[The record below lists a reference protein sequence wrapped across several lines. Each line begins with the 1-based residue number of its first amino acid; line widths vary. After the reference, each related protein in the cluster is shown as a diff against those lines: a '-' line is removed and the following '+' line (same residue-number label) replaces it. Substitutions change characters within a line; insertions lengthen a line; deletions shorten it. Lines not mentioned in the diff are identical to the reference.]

1 MSENKGYDPAEISRL
16 QHQFEASG
24 KPFEYIEEEEVSSDM
39 AEFLFTGNYEGR
51 PVIFDCF
58 LGTLQLAYESNLME
72 MAEEKAR
79 KNYPDYKGFDFEI
92 DENGDAIATGQ
103 ESEEVEEYKAFAMF
117 EIEESGEARVAE
129 SLEYDHRFD
138 YGIGLE
144 VYLNVPEITEQV
156 IRMFIAN
163 FNSGNLSL
171 DPTRYAFESDE
182 DEED

>member
-1 MSENKGYDPAEISRL
+1 MSENTGFDPAEITRL
-16 QHQFEASG
+16 QKQLEASG
-24 KPFEYIEEEEVSSDM
+24 KPFQFIEEEEVSSDM
-39 AEFLFTGNYEGR
+39 AEFLFIGKYEGR
-51 PVIFDCF
+51 PVIYDCF

-79 KNYPDYKGFDFEI
+79 KKYPNYKGFDFDI
-92 DENGDAIATGQ
+92 DEQGNAVAQGE

-129 SLEYDHRFD
+129 SVEFDKNFD

-144 VYLNVPEITEQV
+144 AYLNVSEISEEV
-156 IRMFIAN
+156 ILRFIED
-163 FNSGNLSL
+163 FNGGTLVL
-171 DPTRYAFESDE
+171 DPTQYAFEADE